1 MNGSLIFLLP
11 PYIRYKKVCDWFNYS
26 LVGSRFIQL
35 SAITE
40 FFKHLFLL
48 YYVYFVNKGM
58 TKGCFYIELLWID
71 LYTQYLRTGL
81 NDEILFSYWSTK
93 NVESYMV
100 KNREINYYVKIKRL
114 RLYYFDCSLK
124 MSTL

>member
-1 MNGSLIFLLP
+1 
-11 PYIRYKKVCDWFNYS
+11 
-26 LVGSRFIQL
+26 
-35 SAITE
+35 
-40 FFKHLFLL
+40 
-48 YYVYFVNKGM
+48 M
-58 TKGCFYIELLWID
+58 TKGCFYIELLLID